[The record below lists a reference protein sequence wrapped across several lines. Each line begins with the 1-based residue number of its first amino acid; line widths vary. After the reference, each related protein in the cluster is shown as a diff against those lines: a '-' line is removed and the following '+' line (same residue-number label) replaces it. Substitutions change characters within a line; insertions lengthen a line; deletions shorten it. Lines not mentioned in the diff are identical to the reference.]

1 MHGRGAYVRDAAT
14 PGSQAVRMGQ
24 TSVKDE
30 ARRQLEILCAGAAEV
45 ISREDLLRKL
55 EAVLAAGRPLR
66 AKLGA
71 DPSAPDLHLGHT
83 VVLNKLRQFQDLG
96 HTAIFLIGDF
106 TGMIGDP
113 TGKSETRR
121 PLTRDQVLANAETY
135 KTQIFRVLDPAR
147 TEIRFNSEWLDP
159 LTFADVVRL
168 CAHYTVARI
177 LERDDF
183 AGRYHEGRPIG
194 LHEFLYPMAQAYDS
208 VALRADVELGGT
220 DQKFNLLVGRE
231 IQRGFGQEA
240 QVALIVPILEGTDG
254 LQKMSKSLG
263 NAVGIADPP
272 DEMFG
277 KLMSIPDQIMP
288 RYFEMVSGLPPDEL
302 EGVVRDLKGGTLH
315 PRDAKIHL
323 GKLLVRRYHSAE
335 AAEAAAERFD
345 AVFSRHRLPEHVEE
359 FAVPRE
365 LIENGVVRLVR
376 LLPAAGLAPS
386 RLEARRL
393 ILAGAV
399 EVDGRP
405 VERGALDYRLG
416 LDQGHIVKVGK
427 RRFKRIIPPKKDP
440 E

>member
-1 MHGRGAYVRDAAT
+1 MM
-14 PGSQAVRMGQ
+14 RMGVQ
-24 TSVKDE
+24 EE
-30 ARRQLEILCAGAAEV
+30 ARRQLEVLCAGAAEV

-55 EAVLAAGRPLR
+55 EGALAAGRPLR

-121 PLTRDQVLANAETY
+121 PLTREEVLANAETY
-135 KTQIFRVLDPAR
+135 KAQIFKVLHPAR
-147 TEIRFNSEWLDP
+147 TEIRFNSEWLDR

-183 AGRYHEGRPIG
+183 AGRHREGRPIG

-208 VALRADVELGGT
+208 VALEADVELGGT

-231 IQRGFGQEA
+231 IQRGYGQEA

-254 LQKMSKSLG
+254 VTKMSKSLG

-277 KLMSIPDQIMP
+277 KVMSIPDAVMP
-288 RYFEMVSGLPPDEL
+288 RYYELVSGLPPEEVERVGRGLRAGD
-302 EGVVRDLKGGTLH
+302 LH
-315 PRDAKIHL
+315 PREAKARL
-323 GKLLVRRYHSAE
+323 AGLLVARYHSPE
-335 AAEAAAERFD
+335 VAAAAARRFD
-345 AVFSRHRLPEHVEE
+345 EVFSRHALPEEMQEVPASTVVE
-359 FAVPRE
+359 ADGTVQ
-365 LIENGVVRLVR
+365 VVRLMTES
-376 LLPAAGLAPS
+376 GLAPS
-386 RLEARRL
+386 RSEARRL
-393 ILAGAV
+393 ILHGGV
-399 EVDGRP
+399 ELDGCVIRDIH
-405 VERGALDYRLG
+405 LRLAPDRAHV
-416 LDQGHIVKVGK
+416 LKVGK
-427 RRFKRIIPPKKDP
+427 RRFLRLLPGGSEAKKDKK
-440 E
+440 EA

>member
-1 MHGRGAYVRDAAT
+1 M
-14 PGSQAVRMGQ
+14 RMAR

-45 ISREDLLRKL
+45 ISREDLLQKL
-55 EAVLAAGRPLR
+55 EAALAAGRPLR

-83 VVLNKLRQFQDLG
+83 VVLNTLRQFQDLG

-113 TGKSETRR
+113 TGKSEARK

-135 KTQIFRVLDPAR
+135 KAQIFKVLDPAR
-147 TEIRFNSEWLDP
+147 TEIRFNSEWLDA

-168 CAHYTVARI
+168 CGHYTVARI

-183 AGRYHEGRPIG
+183 AGRYREGRPIG

-208 VALRADVELGGT
+208 VALKADVELGGT

-240 QVALIVPILEGTDG
+240 QVALILPILEGTDG
-254 LQKMSKSLG
+254 VQKMSKSLG

-277 KLMSIPDQIMP
+277 KVMSIPDAVML
-288 RYFEMVSGLPPDEL
+288 RYYELVSGLPADEVARL
-302 EGVVRDLKGGTLH
+302 GRGLRAGDLH
-315 PRDAKIHL
+315 PREAKARL
-323 GKLLVRRYHSAE
+323 ASLLVARYHSAE
-335 AAEAAAERFD
+335 AAGAAARRFD
-345 AVFSRHRLPEHVEE
+345 EVFSRHELPEEMQE
-359 FAVPRE
+359 VPATALAE
-365 LIENGVVRLVR
+365 ADGTLQVVRLI
-376 LLPAAGLAPS
+376 ADTGLAPS
-386 RLEARRL
+386 RSEARRL
-393 ILAGAV
+393 ILQGGV
-399 EVDGRP
+399 ELDGR
-405 VERGALDYRLG
+405 VIRDIHLRLAPDRAYV
-416 LDQGHIVKVGK
+416 LKVGK
-427 RRFKRIIPPKKDP
+427 RRFLRLLPGGLEAKKD
-440 E
+440 EKGA

>member
-1 MHGRGAYVRDAAT
+1 MGRT
-14 PGSQAVRMGQ
+14 N
-24 TSVKDE
+24 VKDE

-55 EAVLAAGRPLR
+55 EAALAAGRPLR

-113 TGKSETRR
+113 TGKSETRK

-135 KTQIFRVLDPAR
+135 KAQIFKVLDPAR
-147 TEIRFNSEWLDP
+147 TEIRFNSEWLDA

-168 CAHYTVARI
+168 CAHYTMARI

-183 AGRYHEGRPIG
+183 AGRYREGRPIG

-254 LQKMSKSLG
+254 LQKMSKSLE

-272 DEMFG
+272 DDMFG
-277 KLMSIPDQIMP
+277 KVMSIPDAVMP
-288 RYFEMVSGLPPDEL
+288 RYYDLVSGLPPGEV
-302 EGVVRDLKGGTLH
+302 EAVGRAVKAGTLH
-315 PRDAKIHL
+315 PKEAKVRL
-323 GKLLVRRYHSAE
+323 GKLLVARYHSPE
-335 AAEAAAERFD
+335 AAEAAARRFEE
-345 AVFSRHRLPEHVEE
+345 VFSRHRLPDDMVE
-359 FAVPRE
+359 FVVPRE
-365 LIENGVVRLVR
+365 LVENGVVRLVR
-376 LLPAAGLAPS
+376 LLPAAELAPS
-386 RLEARRL
+386 GLEARRL

-399 EVDGRP
+399 EVDGEP
-405 VERGALDYRLG
+405 VERGALDYRLD
-416 LDQGHIVKVGK
+416 LDRAHIVKVGK
-427 RRFKRIIPPKKDP
+427 RRFRRIIPPGKHQEKD
-440 E
+440 EKSA

>member
-1 MHGRGAYVRDAAT
+1 MT
-14 PGSQAVRMGQ
+14 RMGVQ
-24 TSVKDE
+24 EE
-30 ARRQLEILCAGAAEV
+30 ARRQLEVLCAGAAEV
-45 ISREDLLRKL
+45 ISRGDLLRKL
-55 EAVLAAGRPLR
+55 EGALAAGRPLR

-121 PLTRDQVLANAETY
+121 PLTREEVLANAETY
-135 KTQIFRVLDPAR
+135 KAQIFKVLDPAR

-183 AGRYHEGRPIG
+183 AGRHREGRPIG

-208 VALRADVELGGT
+208 VALKADVELGGT

-254 LQKMSKSLG
+254 VTKMSKSLS

-277 KLMSIPDQIMP
+277 KVMSIPDAVML
-288 RYFEMVSGLPPDEL
+288 RYYDLVSGLAPE
-302 EGVVRDLKGGTLH
+302 EVRHLVEALGTGTLH
-315 PRDAKIHL
+315 PKEAKVRL
-323 GKLLVRRYHSAE
+323 GKLLVTRYHSAG
-335 AAEAAAERFD
+335 AAEAAARSFEE
-345 AVFSRHRLPEHVEE
+345 VFARHGLPEDVAD
-359 FAVPRE
+359 FVVPLE
-365 LIENGVVRLVR
+365 LVENGAVRLVR
-376 LLPAAGLAPS
+376 LLPAARLAPS
-386 RLEARRL
+386 GLEARRL
-393 ILAGAV
+393 ILGGAV
-399 EVDGRP
+399 EVREEG
-405 VERGALDYRLG
+405 ERESRVVRELGCRLPIDRVY
-416 LDQGHIVKVGK
+416 LIRVGK
-427 RRFKRIIPPKKDP
+427 RRFRRILQPA
-440 E
+440 